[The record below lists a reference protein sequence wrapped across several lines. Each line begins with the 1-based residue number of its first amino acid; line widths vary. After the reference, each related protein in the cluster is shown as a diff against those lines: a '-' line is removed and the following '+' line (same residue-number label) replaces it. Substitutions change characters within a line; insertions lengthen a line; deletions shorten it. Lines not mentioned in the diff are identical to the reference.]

1 LSSLLHHPIV
11 ISFFFGFVSI
21 LAHLVCMSDR
31 SHVVREYLLV
41 VIDRSCLVNSTT
53 LFPLNASCEKEFRSV
68 SLGLIYFL
76 TT

>member
-1 LSSLLHHPIV
+1 
-11 ISFFFGFVSI
+11 
-21 LAHLVCMSDR
+21 MSDR

-41 VIDRSCLVNSTT
+41 VIDRSCLVNSTP